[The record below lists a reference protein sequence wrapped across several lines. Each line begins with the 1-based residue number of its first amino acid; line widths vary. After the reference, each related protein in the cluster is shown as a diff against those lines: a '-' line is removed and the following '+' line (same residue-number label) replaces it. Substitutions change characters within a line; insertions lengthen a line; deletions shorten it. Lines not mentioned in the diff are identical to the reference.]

1 VQLSGHSYN
10 EKSFEELRSEDYAA
24 GDKGSQPQGIPA
36 SFKNAPG
43 SPAKVSPLSNIYQ
56 RASGTSDL
64 FLERTRKPR
73 QSFVYSLVVEN
84 QASHTLLDPI
94 MHTDRNHQVI
104 LLQAMETAK
113 ADMQRRFILAIQLR
127 IAVNILGRSM
137 VYDMQYVENKI

>member
-1 VQLSGHSYN
+1 
-10 EKSFEELRSEDYAA
+10 
-24 GDKGSQPQGIPA
+24 
-36 SFKNAPG
+36 
-43 SPAKVSPLSNIYQ
+43 
-56 RASGTSDL
+56 
-64 FLERTRKPR
+64 
-73 QSFVYSLVVEN
+73 VEN

-127 IAVNILGRSM
+127 IAVNILRRSM